1 MKVKMTYYVLYM
13 TENGIGNRVVQ
24 VDGGIQAAG
33 QLQAICN
40 QIMNQDKVNGV
51 QILTWRHLPAHD
63 GADGVYYSGNEKSY
77 EFLGE
82 E

>member
-51 QILTWRHLPAHD
+51 QFLTWRHLPAHD
-63 GADGVYYSGNEKSY
+63 EIIND
-77 EFLGE
+77 E
-82 E
+82 EIE

>member
-40 QIMNQDKVNGV
+40 QIK
-51 QILTWRHLPAHD
+51 
-63 GADGVYYSGNEKSY
+63 
-77 EFLGE
+77 
-82 E
+82 

>member
-13 TENGIGNRVVQ
+13 TENGIGNLVIQ

-40 QIMNQDKVNGV
+40 QIMERDKVNGV

-63 GADGVYYSGNEKSY
+63 EIINDEEEK
-77 EFLGE
+77 E
-82 E
+82 

>member
-13 TENGIGNRVVQ
+13 TENGIGNRVVH
-24 VDGGIQAAG
+24 GGIQAAG

-40 QIMNQDKVNGV
+40 HIMNQDKVNGV

-63 GADGVYYSGNEKSY
+63 EIIND
-77 EFLGE
+77 E
-82 E
+82 EIE

>member
-40 QIMNQDKVNGV
+40 QIMN
-51 QILTWRHLPAHD
+51 HLPHGCTLLD
-63 GADGVYYSGNEKSY
+63 
-77 EFLGE
+77 FLQCGQPDPE
-82 E
+82 LL